1 MTLIAAS
8 LPRCNYLL
16 SDIYPS
22 LHPSPSLL
30 HRSLTPLA
38 VEHNL
43 SAINFPQKPKL
54 LKRRELEARQMR
66 GQCEEVGGGGKRA
79 RGETGGSGKRN
90 GKSMSPVLRRRG
102 VCLTSLTDIL
112 KHSSRPCCSRLS
124 LYCTQ

>member
-16 SDIYPS
+16 PLTSIPPS
-22 LHPSPSLL
+22 IPLL
-30 HRSLTPLA
+30 LRHSLTPFA

-66 GQCEEVGGGGKRA
+66 GQCEEVWG
-79 RGETGGSGKRN
+79 RGRQGSG
-90 GKSMSPVLRRRG
+90 GEAE
-102 VCLTSLTDIL
+102 
-112 KHSSRPCCSRLS
+112 
-124 LYCTQ
+124 